1 MRGRKRRL
9 LPLLT
14 VLVVLVA
21 ACGGETTT
29 TTTTTAP
36 AATTSPTADSTTT
49 TAPEPTTLSLGMGL
63 FPPSGVP
70 WTGAGSPGQY
80 VWAQVYDALTYV
92 GPDGTIEPALATSW
106 TSVDPTTWEFT
117 LREGVTFANG
127 EPFNADAVVATFDIV
142 LSEEG
147 RATYASNVNNYGFVS
162 SVEAAG
168 EFTVRVVTSTSNPL
182 TPNALALAYIVPPAA
197 FADQGAEA
205 FATSPLGTGPFQ
217 ATSWSDQ
224 EIVLEAWSGSWRG
237 EPSVAT
243 LRFLHLNEPAARLQA
258 LQSGQIDIA
267 HSVIPDQI
275 PTLEADGFGVFI
287 GQRGSAMSLA
297 FIANEGGPMASQ
309 QVRQA
314 LNYAVDR
321 QAIADTLL
329 AGTTVAAVWPVE
341 GVNGHDPARQP
352 YPYDA
357 DRARE
362 LLAEAGYADG
372 FDMVAEITVGSFPAD
387 ADIYEAMAGY
397 LAEVGVNV
405 ELRQID
411 FAGAW
416 LPKFNGADGADWEGQ
431 AFGLSWNAAPLMDA
445 IRPFTFFSCG
455 WTNEFFCDEE
465 AEDLVNAAS
474 ANLDL
479 AERSRQ
485 LAELLDMTRD
495 NPSALW
501 LIATPELWAY
511 DAAVS
516 GFAVNNFNIRM
527 EQVTVGG

>member
-1 MRGRKRRL
+1 MRGRDKRL
-9 LPLLT
+9 LPLLFVLAMVAGACADQT
-14 VLVVLVA
+14 V
-21 ACGGETTT
+21 TTT
-29 TTTTTAP
+29 TTTLGP
-36 AATTSPTADSTTT
+36 TTSPTQATTTT
-49 TAPEPTTLSLGMGL
+49 TAPEPATVTIGMGL

-127 EPFNADAVVATFDIV
+127 EPFTAEAVVATFQTV

-162 SVEAAG
+162 SVEAVD
-168 EFTVRVVTSTSNPL
+168 EFTVRVVTSTPNPL

-237 EPSVAT
+237 EPQVST

-275 PTLEADGFGVFI
+275 PTLENEGFGIFI

-297 FIANEGGPMASQ
+297 FIGNRGGPMESQ

-321 QAIADTLL
+321 EAIADTLL
-329 AGTTVAAVWPVE
+329 AGTTVPAVWPVE
-341 GVNGHDPARQP
+341 GVNGHDPGRQP
-352 YPYDA
+352 YPYDPE
-357 DRARE
+357 RAQE
-362 LLAEAGYADG
+362 LLAEAGYPDG
-372 FDMVAEITVGSFPAD
+372 FDIVAEITVGSFPAD

-416 LPKFNGADGADWEGQ
+416 LPKFNGTDGADWEGQ

-445 IRPFTFFSCG
+445 IRPFAFFSCG

-465 AEDLVNAAS
+465 AEELVNAVS

-479 AERSRQ
+479 EERDRQ
-485 LAELLDMTRD
+485 LAELLDMTRE

-511 DAAVS
+511 DASIS